1 MNQVKFKKKDKACF
15 FDRDGVLNKD
25 TGYLYKKEEFEWI
38 AGAPQ
43 AISLLK
49 SKKFKVIV
57 VTNQSGIERGFFKK
71 GDVDNLHKWMNIELK
86 NLNNTYIDDF
96 YYSGELPDKNN
107 ISRRKPSPKMIEE
120 AFIDH
125 NLDPEQ
131 CFLVGDKKSDLDAA
145 ENAKIRGFLFEGPN
159 LLVKIENI
167 LKVLNY

>member
-57 VTNQSGIERGFFKK
+57 VTNQSGKVTLQYLWVK
-71 GDVDNLHKWMNIELK
+71 NTLVYLKLHYTTL
-86 NLNNTYIDDF
+86 
-96 YYSGELPDKNN
+96 
-107 ISRRKPSPKMIEE
+107 EE
-120 AFIDH
+120 F
-125 NLDPEQ
+125 
-131 CFLVGDKKSDLDAA
+131 
-145 ENAKIRGFLFEGPN
+145 
-159 LLVKIENI
+159 
-167 LKVLNY
+167 